1 MITLLENPFLQTS
14 LRIEE
19 EHESVN
25 HEEQSL
31 VVWKEPTKVFMDSYS
46 SKNYTPYIENTY
58 GLKPYVYPVT
68 KEFSPKEK
76 SSSNGFWWFLG
87 FIILMAIGYYWWV
100 TNFQDTEVKNN
111 DLN

>member
-1 MITLLENPFLQTS
+1 MMTLLENPFLQSS

-31 VVWKEPTKVFMDSYS
+31 VLWKEPTYMDVGSYS
-46 SKNYTPYIENTY
+46 TKDYTPYIDNTY
-58 GLKPYVYPVT
+58 GLRPYEYPVT
-68 KEFSPKEK
+68 KEYTPKEK
-76 SSSNGFWWFLG
+76 SSSNGFWWILG

-100 TNFQDTEVKNN
+100 TYWKKTEE
-111 DLN
+111 